1 MPDFEYYKLEF
12 SGPIAYVTLN
22 RPDRLNMMG
31 LGPWKE
37 ILLVQDEIEAH
48 RDTRVVI
55 IKAEG
60 EHFSAGINLHDL
72 EDAGSHWVADNIHWL
87 QRVYSRWQEM
97 NPVVIAAVH
106 GLCYGAA
113 FEMICACDIR
123 VASEDARF
131 AIPEVRFGLSPD
143 MGGSQRLPRLVG
155 PGQAKRL
162 ILACEEIDA
171 REAREI
177 GFVEIVVPREQLY
190 ERTEKLAKRIVNNPP
205 WAVRF
210 GKKAINA
217 SLDSS
222 LAGGMLL
229 EQIQSIFCCGTE
241 DQNEAIRAFFE
252 KRKPEFKEK

>member
-1 MPDFEYYKLEF
+1 MPNYEYYDLQIN
-12 SGPIAYVTLN
+12 GPMAYVTLN
-22 RPDRLNMMG
+22 RPDRMNTLG

-37 ILLVQDEIEAH
+37 MMRIQDEIEAH
-48 RDTRVVI
+48 RDVRVVM

-60 EHFSAGINLHDL
+60 DHFCVGINLHDL
-72 EDAGSHWVADNIHWL
+72 EEVGSHWVADNINWL
-87 QRVYSRWQEM
+87 QRAYNRWQEM

-106 GLCYGAA
+106 GLCYGAGM
-113 FEMICACDIR
+113 EMIASCDIR
-123 VASEDARF
+123 VAAEDARF

-177 GFVEIVVPREQLY
+177 GFVEIVVPREQLH
-190 ERTEKLAKRIVNNPP
+190 ERAEKLAKRIINHPP

-217 SLDSS
+217 SMDSS

-229 EQIQSIFCCGTE
+229 EQIQSVFCCGTE
-241 DQNEAIRAFFE
+241 DQNEAIRSFFE
-252 KRKPEFKEK
+252 KRPPEFKER